1 MTKTHPGKRARLLE
15 LASQTKTP
23 AAVRFGAMTT
33 SEVDSPDFDVRRNC
47 LWTARWSGSTILLLI
62 IHESSDPQKVLA
74 APVTIEPGLQDQES
88 IVVDA
93 SANDLGVPV
102 TVWLGITREVPI
114 QTLERPLGGLPP
126 ETLETASRAS
136 RSQPLRDAEHAIQ
149 QLTSTSAEQRAE
161 MEDILDRWIEDL
173 QPLPSAAPEQV
184 TTQGTIQGKPSI
196 TLKQVMD
203 ALHVPQRMAM
213 NIVRGNYQ
221 LSPGEARQLALHI
234 GSSPDA
240 LSSIAEPLPNELL
253 LELQQPRWRL
263 LVRSEAERLKTDEPA
278 ARLSVARE
286 AFALAARQ
294 SGRDTDMW
302 RQRLRTIALGR
313 LSGGTSEGR

>member
-23 AAVRFGAMTT
+23 TAVRFGAMKA
-33 SEVDSPDFDVRRNC
+33 SDVDSPDFDVRNNS
-47 LWTARWSGSTILLLI
+47 LWVARWSGSTILLLI

-88 IVVDA
+88 VVVDA
-93 SANDLGVPV
+93 SANELGVPV

-114 QTLERPLGGLPP
+114 QTLERPLGGLSH
-126 ETLETASRAS
+126 ETLETAIRAS
-136 RSQPLRDAEHAIQ
+136 SSHPLPEAEHAFR
-149 QLTSTSAEQRAE
+149 QLASTSAEQRAE
-161 MEDILDRWIEDL
+161 MEDILDGWIEDL
-173 QPLPSAAPEQV
+173 QPLPSESPEQM
-184 TTQGTIQGKPSI
+184 TTQGTIHGKPTI
-196 TLKQVMD
+196 TLKQVME
-203 ALHVPQRMAM
+203 ALHVPQRKAM

-221 LSPGEARQLALHI
+221 LSAGEARQLALHI
-234 GSSPDA
+234 GSSPEA

-253 LELQQPRWRL
+253 IELQQPRWRL
-263 LVRSEAERLKTDEPA
+263 LVRSEAESLKIDEHT

-286 AFALAARQ
+286 TFALAARQ

-313 LSGGTSEGR
+313 LHGGTSEGR

>member
-23 AAVRFGAMTT
+23 TAISFGAKA
-33 SEVDSPDFDVRRNC
+33 SDVDSTDFEVRNNC
-47 LWTARWSGSTILLLI
+47 LWTARWAGSSILLLI
-62 IHESSDPQKVLA
+62 VDKSPNPQKVLA
-74 APVTIEPGLQDQES
+74 APVTLEPGLQDQES

-93 SANDLGVPV
+93 SANDLGVPI
-102 TVWLGITREVPI
+102 TVWLGITRDVPI
-114 QTLERPLGGLPP
+114 QTLERPLGVLSAGALK
-126 ETLETASRAS
+126 TANKAGGAH
-136 RSQPLRDAEHAIQ
+136 LLLDAEHASQ
-149 QLTSTSAEQRAE
+149 QLVSTSAEKRAE
-161 MEDILDRWIEDL
+161 MEDTLDRWIEDL
-173 QPLPSAAPEQV
+173 QSLPSETPERV
-184 TTQGTIQGKPSI
+184 TSSGKPSI

-203 ALHVPQRMAM
+203 ALNVPQRKAM

-221 LSPGEARQLALHI
+221 LSPGEARQLALYI
-234 GSSPDA
+234 GSSPEA
-240 LSSIAEPLPNELL
+240 LSSIAEPLPNDLL

-286 AFALAARQ
+286 AFSLAARQ

-313 LSGGTSEGR
+313 LNGGTNEGR